1 MSRIRVLLIATI
13 ALSVLLRAGLTV
25 FFPEERVDES
35 LYLEEVAP
43 GVMFSEKSGKPPH
56 YGSSVGT
63 VAFNTYD
70 VVPGIRGY
78 AGPIRVLLALDKH
91 GTIIG
96 IRILEHKETPN
107 YVHSMETPGYLAQFL
122 GKSLNDPFEIDRDI
136 DGISRATVSVRALAD
151 TVRESSR
158 KVASSAMAIEVKG
171 AEKKRAASLKWIAY
185 ASLFAL
191 ALAAY
196 YASRRRRLPNVL
208 RDIVLVIGIFV
219 VGVWL
224 STPFSILHVFNAAL
238 MRFTTDVLWLVVV
251 VSTVVSILIAG
262 RFYCGW
268 LCPFGALAEFVGRIP
283 LGKWK
288 VPINIDDR
296 WRNAKY
302 FLLALVVL
310 VVIPT
315 GKTGFGNFET
325 YVTLFSL
332 HGTYLMWAVV
342 AVSLIANLRVKRFWC
357 RFLCPVAALTGVL
370 SRRDDRYVSA
380 LDCPMTNRPAP
391 LIAECVRCNRCYAG
405 ARKDK

>member
-1 MSRIRVLLIATI
+1 
-13 ALSVLLRAGLTV
+13 VLLRAGITV
-25 FFPEERVDES
+25 LFPEERVDES
-35 LYLEEVAP
+35 LYLEDVAP
-43 GVMFSEKSGKPPH
+43 GVLFTEKSGTPPH

-91 GTIIG
+91 GIIVG
-96 IRILEHKETPN
+96 IRLLEHEETPN
-107 YVHSMETPGYLAQFL
+107 YVHSMEAPSYLGQFL
-122 GKSLNDPFEIDRDI
+122 GKSLNNPFEIDGDI

-158 KVASSAMAIEVKG
+158 KVASQAMAVEVKG
-171 AEKKRAASLKWIAY
+171 DGKKRAVGLKWIAY
-185 ASLFAL
+185 AALFAL

-196 YASRRRRLPNVL
+196 YVSRRKKLPNVL
-208 RDIVLVIGIFV
+208 RDIVLVLSLLV

-238 MRFTTDVLWLVVV
+238 MRFSTDVLWLVVV
-251 VSTVVSILIAG
+251 VSTVVSIIIAG

-268 LCPFGALAEFVGRIP
+268 LCPFGALAEFIGRIP
-283 LGKWK
+283 LKKWR
-288 VPINIDDR
+288 VPIGIDDR
-296 WRNAKY
+296 WRNVKY
-302 FLLALVVL
+302 YILALVML

-315 GKTGFGNFET
+315 GKTGFGNFEA

-342 AVSLIANLRVKRFWC
+342 VVSLLANLRIKRFWC
-357 RFLCPVAALTGVL
+357 RFLCPVAALIGVL
-370 SRRDDRYVSA
+370 SRKDDRYVSA

-391 LIAECVRCNRCYAG
+391 LIAECVRCNRCFAG
-405 ARKDK
+405 AKKK

>member
-1 MSRIRVLLIATI
+1 MKRIRILLIAAL
-13 ALSVLLRAGLTV
+13 ALSVIFRAGLTV
-25 FFPEERVDES
+25 LFPEERVDES

-43 GVMFSEKSGKPPH
+43 GVLFTEKSGKPPH
-56 YGSSVGT
+56 YFSPVGT

-78 AGPIRVLLALDKH
+78 AGPIKILLALDKH

-107 YVHSMETPGYLAQFL
+107 YVHAMETPGFLEQFL
-122 GKSLNDPFEIDRDI
+122 GKSLNDPFELDRDI

-158 KVASSAMAIEVKG
+158 KVASSALAVEVKG
-171 AEKKRAASLKWIAY
+171 TEERRAANLKWIAY
-185 ASLFAL
+185 ASLFVL

-208 RDIVLVIGIFV
+208 RDIILVAGIFV

-224 STPFSILHVFNAAL
+224 STPFSILHVLNAAL
-238 MRFTTDVLWLVVV
+238 KRFSTDMLWLVVV
-251 VSTVVSILIAG
+251 GSTVFSILIAG

-268 LCPFGALAEFVGRIP
+268 LCPFGALSEFISRVP
-283 LGKWK
+283 TGKWR
-288 VPINIDDR
+288 VPVDIDDK

-315 GKTGFGNFET
+315 GRTGFGNFET

-342 AVSLIANLRVKRFWC
+342 VVSLLASLRVRRFWC

-370 SRRDDRYVSA
+370 SRKDSRYVSSP
-380 LDCPMTNRPAP
+380 DCPMANKPGP
-391 LIAECVRCNRCYAG
+391 LIAECVRCNRCYTG
-405 ARKDK
+405 ARKK

>member
-1 MSRIRVLLIATI
+1 MRRIRIVLIAAL
-13 ALSVLLRAGLTV
+13 ALSVLLRAGVTV
-25 FFPEERVDES
+25 LFPVERVDES
-35 LYLEEVAP
+35 LYLEDVAA
-43 GVMFSEKSGKPPH
+43 GVLFSEKSGLPPH
-56 YGSSVGT
+56 YSSIPGT

-78 AGPIRVLLALDKH
+78 AGPIRVLLSLDKH

-96 IRILEHKETPN
+96 IRLLEHEETPN
-107 YVHSMETPGYLAQFL
+107 YVHSMETPSYLGQFL

-151 TVRESSR
+151 TIRESSR
-158 KVASSAMAIEVKG
+158 KVATQAMAVEVKG
-171 AEKKRAASLKWIAY
+171 TEKKRAVGLKWIAY

-208 RDIVLVIGIFV
+208 RDIVLLTGLFV

-238 MRFTTDVLWLVVV
+238 MRFSSDVLWIFVVA
-251 VSTVVSILIAG
+251 STVVSIIIAG

-268 LCPFGALAEFVGRIP
+268 LCPFGALAEFIGRVPVRKWRVPVG
-283 LGKWK
+283 
-288 VPINIDDR
+288 VDDR

-302 FLLALVVL
+302 YILALVVL

-342 AVSLIANLRVKRFWC
+342 VVSLLANLRVKRFWC

-391 LIAECVRCNRCYAG
+391 LITECVRCNRCFAG
-405 ARKDK
+405 ARKK